1 MNIILIIWQGFFSIL
16 CSCKDHDVTFGAIH
30 DFEVIS
36 IEDEIFTGS
45 VDHYRRVGDD
55 ILNS

>member
-1 MNIILIIWQGFFSIL
+1 MNIIWQGFFSIL

-55 ILNS
+55 ILSS